1 MAGTATPALPVE
13 PRHSQF
19 RDARRDLAGLPASAA
34 TPSGPFGT
42 GPADVRGVA
51 AVAGRPGPG
60 DCPGRRTVEDRPGSM
75 ERAPPQHGPQ
85 SRGLLRWPARGSTG
99 YAPEGTALPRP
110 GRGCPAG
117 LPGPGKRLF
126 RESLQE
132 REPQLKVRPAVSAP
146 GGLRPCRDNMPTAL
160 ISHPDFLLHDTGP
173 FHPERPDRMTSVL
186 AQLGLSGDVPDGARQ
201 ADLLCLSPAPAGEA
215 RIKAVHDGAYVDAV
229 VDWCGRGY
237 RNLPTGD
244 TTISSASET
253 VARLAA
259 GAAMRAVDAVLTA
272 EADRVFCVT
281 RPPGHHAE
289 SDRGMGFCIYNNAA
303 VAARYAQSR
312 FGVERV
318 AVLDWDVH
326 HGNGTQEIFEEDP
339 SVYYFSVHQY
349 PLYPFTGAERETGT
363 GEGAGYTMN
372 VPVSAGSG
380 DEVFIDVLRGTVLP
394 AMKAYQ
400 PDLLI
405 LSAGFDAHMDDPLSG
420 TLVTDAGFRTMTRLV
435 LDFVEDACGGRLVSV

>member
-1 MAGTATPALPVE
+1 
-13 PRHSQF
+13 
-19 RDARRDLAGLPASAA
+19 
-34 TPSGPFGT
+34 
-42 GPADVRGVA
+42 
-51 AVAGRPGPG
+51 
-60 DCPGRRTVEDRPGSM
+60 
-75 ERAPPQHGPQ
+75 
-85 SRGLLRWPARGSTG
+85 
-99 YAPEGTALPRP
+99 
-110 GRGCPAG
+110 
-117 LPGPGKRLF
+117 
-126 RESLQE
+126 
-132 REPQLKVRPAVSAP
+132 
-146 GGLRPCRDNMPTAL
+146 MPTAL

-173 FHPERPDRMTSVL
+173 FHPERPGRMTSVL
-186 AQLGLSGDVPDGARQ
+186 AHLGLSGDIPAGSKQ
-201 ADLLCLSPAPAGEA
+201 AGLLCIPPAPADEA
-215 RIKAVHDGAYVDAV
+215 RIKAVHDAAYVDAV

-244 TTISSASET
+244 TTLSSASET

-259 GAAMRAVDAVLTA
+259 SAAMRAVDAVMTG
-272 EADRVFCVT
+272 EADRVFCVV

-339 SVYYFSVHQY
+339 SVYYFSVHQS
-349 PLYPFTGAERETGT
+349 PLYPFTGAAQEQGT
-363 GEGAGYTMN
+363 GEGKGYTMN

-380 DEVFIDVLRGTVLP
+380 DEVFVDVLRGTILP
-394 AMKAYQ
+394 AMKAFE

-420 TLVTDAGFRTMTRLV
+420 TLVTDAGFRAMSRLV
-435 LDFVEDACGGRLVSV
+435 LDFAEDACGGHLVSLLEGGYDLDALGRCVADHVGMMKA

>member
-1 MAGTATPALPVE
+1 
-13 PRHSQF
+13 
-19 RDARRDLAGLPASAA
+19 
-34 TPSGPFGT
+34 
-42 GPADVRGVA
+42 
-51 AVAGRPGPG
+51 
-60 DCPGRRTVEDRPGSM
+60 
-75 ERAPPQHGPQ
+75 
-85 SRGLLRWPARGSTG
+85 
-99 YAPEGTALPRP
+99 
-110 GRGCPAG
+110 
-117 LPGPGKRLF
+117 
-126 RESLQE
+126 
-132 REPQLKVRPAVSAP
+132 
-146 GGLRPCRDNMPTAL
+146 MPTAL

-201 ADLLCLSPAPAGEA
+201 AGLLCLTPAPAGEA
-215 RIKAVHDGAYVDAV
+215 WIKAVHDGAYVDAV

-244 TTISSASET
+244 TTVSSASET

-259 GAAMRAVDAVLTA
+259 GAAMRAVDAVLTG
-272 EADRVFCVT
+272 EADRVFCVA

-349 PLYPFTGAERETGT
+349 PLYPFTGAERERGT

-394 AMKAYQ
+394 AMKVYQ

-435 LDFVEDACGGRLVSV
+435 LDFAEDACGGRLVSVLEGGYDLEALGRCVADHVGMMND